1 MNINKINLK
10 YCYIIIIMYYKIVT
24 IYNIIIK
31 LIEAWACSESL
42 PTSVWEQGLSLSSSA
57 VNNVHRPK
65 VNTTFLLTWVPIPER
80 EQPEG

>member
-42 PTSVWEQGLSLSSSA
+42 PTSV
-57 VNNVHRPK
+57 
-65 VNTTFLLTWVPIPER
+65 
-80 EQPEG
+80 

>member
-42 PTSVWEQGLSLSSSA
+42 LTSV
-57 VNNVHRPK
+57 
-65 VNTTFLLTWVPIPER
+65 
-80 EQPEG
+80 